1 MRASVCV
8 CACVCVCVWCVMC
21 VYVCKKYRSNQ
32 MGCMLANIEEK
43 DTHTRTHTQ
52 THTHTLSLPLSYM
65 QSHSVSQYNIFSHLF
80 WIFLGKLSS
89 FRSIF
94 VDATVKLLLREWRH
108 SPADQC
114 RAAQSVTPAYIGRW
128 TERKSGLAEKKSE
141 CLVTIPDLLW
151 MAKRAQDA
159 TKPRKCER
167 KEGERERR
175 GRERESGRES
185 KCETGFQLSV
195 AERDRFSRSLVRW
208 KLSPLVFGFLPFL
221 LFSPESCRHTHIHTH
236 THTSIK
242 KTRKKREEREW
253 DVKQTQR
260 RTKFIGVAC
269 SRWLPQDDY

>member
-1 MRASVCV
+1 MYARRSIDQIKWGVCLRTP
-8 CACVCVCVWCVMC
+8 
-21 VYVCKKYRSNQ
+21 KK
-32 MGCMLANIEEK
+32 K
-43 DTHTRTHTQ
+43 DTNAHTSTHTRTQ
-52 THTHTLSLPLSYM
+52 HTHALISHM
-65 QSHSVSQYNIFSHLF
+65 QSQSVSQYNIFSHLDSHSSS
-80 WIFLGKLSS
+80 WAKLSS

-94 VDATVKLLLREWRH
+94 VDATVKPLLREWRH

-167 KEGERERR
+167 KEREIEEERCERVS
-175 GRERESGRES
+175 ESGRES

-221 LFSPESCRHTHIHTH
+221 LFF
-236 THTSIK
+236 
-242 KTRKKREEREW
+242 TRK
-253 DVKQTQR
+253 
-260 RTKFIGVAC
+260 
-269 SRWLPQDDY
+269 L